1 MILEI
6 QHETRFEYSE
16 ATIESLTELRMEP
29 VSDPLQSCHSYHLG
43 VTPPTADS
51 ACAAASRLKRTDR
64 GLVG

>member
-43 VTPPTADS
+43 VTP
-51 ACAAASRLKRTDR
+51 R
-64 GLVG
+64 